1 VYFRGE
7 TAYVEEQ
14 VRFAGSAAT
23 FVLFVVSDSRIGK
36 GSTGF
41 GMNGYVPL
49 LMLVGKLGFVVH
61 GLFSL
66 ENFPVSAS

>member
-41 GMNGYVPL
+41 GITRRKI
-49 LMLVGKLGFVVH
+49 VGG
-61 GLFSL
+61 G
-66 ENFPVSAS
+66 ET